1 MAEARRAAAAEA
13 VAASE
18 AAAAAVAY
26 TAKLQKYAALAPEGE
41 PDMTSDVA
49 ESPTRALE
57 AVLADVSDTHSKP
70 LAGSAKALGALY
82 LGGGDSIVGGGVPG
96 PALVEAGCDPGD
108 PAEDLGA
115 ANHSPRRVE
124 VGESSRRVLSPH
136 RESELWRETQRLLQ
150 QPPSPPAQTD
160 AQQILEYS
168 ERIGAGGGETVQREI
183 ASHSVQSATVEM
195 NWVTPPLAGAGGD
208 AVASKKS
215 SESSG
220 GLGSFVVWWWARAC
234 PFSALK

>member
-1 MAEARRAAAAEA
+1 M
-13 VAASE
+13 
-18 AAAAAVAY
+18 
-26 TAKLQKYAALAPEGE
+26 
-41 PDMTSDVA
+41 
-49 ESPTRALE
+49 
-57 AVLADVSDTHSKP
+57 
-70 LAGSAKALGALY
+70 
-82 LGGGDSIVGGGVPG
+82 
-96 PALVEAGCDPGD
+96 
-108 PAEDLGA
+108 
-115 ANHSPRRVE
+115 
-124 VGESSRRVLSPH
+124 GESSRRVLSPH

-168 ERIGAGGGETVQREI
+168 ERIGAGGGETAQREI

-220 GLGSFVVWWWARAC
+220 GLGSFVVWWWARAR